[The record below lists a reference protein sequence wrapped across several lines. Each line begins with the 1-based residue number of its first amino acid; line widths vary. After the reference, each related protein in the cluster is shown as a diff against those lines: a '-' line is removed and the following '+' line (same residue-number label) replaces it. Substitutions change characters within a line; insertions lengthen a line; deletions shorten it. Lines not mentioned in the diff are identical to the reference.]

1 MTRLDP
7 TSLKVF
13 ISVVE
18 AGTIAAAAAREH
30 LVPAAVSKRISEIEA
45 TLDTQ
50 LLVRTN
56 KGVEP
61 TPAGVALTTLARKAL
76 QELDQ
81 IPLQLRGYAHGIC
94 GLVRVFASISAMA
107 QFLPGDMKSFL
118 ERYPG
123 IQIQVEE
130 CSSTAATRAIADN
143 AADVGI
149 YTGAPPNAELDTL
162 PYDEDRLV
170 LCVPEGHELASR
182 DGVTLDD
189 ILDEDFVGMSSH
201 TAIGLTLQRSAGLR
215 ERSLRLR
222 MQAGSFEAL
231 CVMIGCGL
239 GVGVM
244 PQAIARRNAGE
255 LRLRLVDLQEPW
267 ARREFWIC
275 TRREPAGP
283 PAAMLLARHLQACAR
298 SRAPAPIID

>member
-30 LVPAAVSKRISEIEA
+30 LVPAAVSKRISEIES

-61 TPAGVALTTLARKAL
+61 TAAGVALTTLARKAL

-81 IPLQLRGYAHGIC
+81 IPLQLQGYAHGIC

-130 CSSTAATRAIADN
+130 CSSTTVTRAIADN

-149 YTGAPPNAELDTL
+149 YTGAPANAELDTL
-162 PYDEDRLV
+162 QYDEDRLI
-170 LCVPEGHELASR
+170 LCVPERHALASR
-182 DGVTLDD
+182 DSVTLDD

-244 PQAIARRNAGE
+244 PLAIARRNASE
-255 LRLRLVDLQEPW
+255 LRLRMVHLEEPW
-267 ARREFWIC
+267 ARREFSIC
-275 TRREPAGP
+275 TRREPSGP
-283 PAAMLLARHLQACAR
+283 PAAVLLAQHLQTCAR
-298 SRAPAPIID
+298 SRQLA